1 MDRSADTGHDRGEHA
16 QVEKRAA
23 APDVLEAAEQEC
35 LARYGALISRP
46 HPDPDHHP
54 RASMAQRAA
63 QFSPFA
69 ALSGY
74 DEAIRRT
81 AEEQQSRME
90 RTEGRKDGAVD
101 PAPPSI

>member
-1 MDRSADTGHDRGEHA
+1 MDRSVDTGHDRGKQAQQETHA
-16 QVEKRAA
+16 AVQ
-23 APDVLEAAEQEC
+23 DVLEAAEQEC
-35 LARYGALISRP
+35 LARYGTLILRP
-46 HPDPDHHP
+46 HPVSDHHP

>member
-1 MDRSADTGHDRGEHA
+1 
-16 QVEKRAA
+16 
-23 APDVLEAAEQEC
+23 
-35 LARYGALISRP
+35 
-46 HPDPDHHP
+46 
-54 RASMAQRAA
+54 MAQRAA

>member
-1 MDRSADTGHDRGEHA
+1 MDRSVDTGHDR
-16 QVEKRAA
+16 EKRAQQETHAA

-35 LARYGALISRP
+35 LARYGTLISQP
-46 HPDPDHHP
+46 YPVSDHHP

-90 RTEGRKDGAVD
+90 RTGGRKDGAVD